1 MGVKTNANSELSFRI
16 VILFYIFSIFD
27 EVFGILE
34 PGYLYMVMVEDE
46 PPNPPAHE
54 PLPALQ
60 DLNPPPAAEQ
70 EPEEEQVEA
79 HAEENVEEPL
89 LHPCVICLV
98 EEANHAAAFCGHISI
113 CESCTNQL
121 MNMERNNCL
130 ICRSV
135 VVFYLKVYF
144 S

>member
-1 MGVKTNANSELSFRI
+1 MA
-16 VILFYIFSIFD
+16 
-27 EVFGILE
+27 
-34 PGYLYMVMVEDE
+34 MVEDK
-46 PPNPPAHE
+46 PPNPPEQE

-60 DLNPPPAAEQ
+60 DLNPPPAVEQ
-70 EPEEEQVEA
+70 EPEEEQVEE
-79 HAEENVEEPL
+79 HAEENVEEP

-98 EEANHAAAFCGHISI
+98 EEANHAAAFCGHIST

-135 VVFYLKVYF
+135 VMFYLKVYF